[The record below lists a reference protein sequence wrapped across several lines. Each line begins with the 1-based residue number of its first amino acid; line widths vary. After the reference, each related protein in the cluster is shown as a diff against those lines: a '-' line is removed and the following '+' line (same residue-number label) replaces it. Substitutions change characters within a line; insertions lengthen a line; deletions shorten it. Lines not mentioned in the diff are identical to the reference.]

1 MWFCT
6 GLLVVLLQL
15 ALIYDFS
22 FSSHYLIS
30 KSCIADMIA
39 CCNHCCFIKSSK
51 SLFLITYQKKK
62 KKNLYVSCLFWLFF
76 PSSSTFC
83 ANTKPGSNY
92 TSCKSVDIFIPLND
106 FLCDTFCV
114 KPIFGICHY
123 SLPISLLNYLVTGI
137 GSCLSL
143 CQHHIDLTF
152 GMNQHICGT
161 YSYMVELGTAECFRN

>member
-51 SLFLITYQKKK
+51 SLFLINYQQKKK
-62 KKNLYVSCLFWLFF
+62 KKKILSLVYSDFFF
-76 PSSSTFC
+76 PSSSTFF

-114 KPIFGICHY
+114 KPIFRIYHY
-123 SLPISLLNYLVTGI
+123 SVFPFSTI
-137 GSCLSL
+137 
-143 CQHHIDLTF
+143 
-152 GMNQHICGT
+152 
-161 YSYMVELGTAECFRN
+161 R